1 MAGPANQGGQL
12 TPAQLQAVNLQARA
26 VVLGRSVEMVQQIQS
41 VAVAPASQ
49 NVIQIQPRNVGLIKG
64 FIVQVD
70 GTIANTGMTDAIA
83 LTGHATLNCFTNIF
97 FQDLN
102 NQVRINTSGR
112 HIGLLN
118 TARQGF
124 GFGGAY
130 SPNLPVDISNN
141 WSVQTAP
148 ATIAAGATGA
158 IRQIYWVPL
167 AYAADDLRGAIYAN
181 VVNATMNLQ
190 LTINPTPVAATG
202 DPLAKIYVGNTGGWS
217 GNVTVTVY
225 QVYLDQLPTA
235 NGQPILPPT
244 DLNTVYELIE
254 TTLTG
259 MAANSDFPY
268 SYANYRDFLS
278 TFATYDNAGVFNVGS
293 DVNYWSLVSA
303 NFTQMMKVTPAIAA
317 LFARAIFMA
326 DPPNGVY
333 YFDHRRRPIN
343 TVQFGNMQLN
353 LNASAVTSGAS
364 MLVST
369 EAFAQINQL
378 VGGSSLDAG

>member
-1 MAGPANQGGQL
+1 MVQTAAPMSPQQL
-12 TPAQLQAVNLQARA
+12 AQVNMQARA
-26 VVLGRSVEMVQQIQS
+26 LVLARSVEMVQQIQS
-41 VAVAPASQ
+41 SSVDPTSQ
-49 NVIQIQPRNVGLIKG
+49 NVLNIQPRNVGLIKG
-64 FIVQVD
+64 FLVQVD
-70 GTIANTGMTDAIA
+70 GSIENTGMMTDLS
-83 LTGHATLNCFTNIF
+83 LTGHATLNALTNVF

-112 HIGLLN
+112 HVGLLN
-118 TARQGF
+118 SARQGF

-130 SPNLPVDISNN
+130 SPNMPVDIGNN

-148 ATIAAGATGA
+148 ATIAAGASSA
-158 IRQIYWVPL
+158 IRQIYWIPL

-190 LTINPTPVAATG
+190 LTINSAPVTAAG
-202 DPLAKIYVGNTGGWS
+202 DPLNKIYSGNTGAWD

-225 QVYLDQLPTA
+225 QVYLDQLPTS
-235 NGQPILPPT
+235 NGSPILPPT

-259 MAANSDFPY
+259 MAANTDFPY

-278 TFATYDNAGVFNVGS
+278 TFATYDNNGVFNVGS
-293 DVNYWSLVSA
+293 DIAYWSLVSA
-303 NFTQMMKVTPAIAA
+303 NFTQLFKFSPEIAA
-317 LFARAIFMA
+317 LFTRSILMA
-326 DPPNGVY
+326 DAPPGVY

-353 LNASAVTSGAS
+353 LNASAVTAGAT
-364 MLVST
+364 LVVGT